1 MEEMEYYKNEIESI
15 ILMLKDLREEE
26 ELKLVNGY
34 EYCIICDSINLLLEA
49 KESFEN
55 KIEILKEF
63 ESGEM

>member
-1 MEEMEYYKNEIESI
+1 MEEIEQYKNEIESI
-15 ILMLKDLREEE
+15 ISMLKDLREEE
-26 ELKLVNGY
+26 ELKLINGY

-49 KESFEN
+49 KESFKN